1 MKHPLE
7 CASTHLKKSG
17 YFCALQ
23 IIAGLVSA
31 NAAGVL
37 LSRFQAFGH
46 VAADPI
52 GYRSGGEILH
62 SVAVFARL
70 SGDFE
75 VVSLIAPL
83 AGAVIGTLLT
93 IMLGA
98 IGNSHRG
105 CFRSVGVLI
114 LTKQKVLKNAYLLNR

>member
-7 CASTHLKKSG
+7 RAATHLKKSG

-70 SGDFE
+70 SGDIE
-75 VVSLIAPL
+75 VISLIAPL

-93 IMLGA
+93 IMIGAHWEPSSRMFPLGR
-98 IGNSHRG
+98 GSH
-105 CFRSVGVLI
+105 
-114 LTKQKVLKNAYLLNR
+114 LTRLNKWS

>member
-7 CASTHLKKSG
+7 RAATHLKKPG

-23 IIAGLVSA
+23 IIAGVISA
-31 NAAGVL
+31 NAARVL
-37 LSRFQAFGH
+37 LSHFQALGH
-46 VAADPI
+46 VAGDPI
-52 GYRSGGEILH
+52 GHRSGGEILH

-93 IMLGA
+93 IMLRT
-98 IGNSHRG
+98 IGNPPRMYALG
-105 CFRSVGVLI
+105 GRSAPDLM
-114 LTKQKVLKNAYLLNR
+114 A

>member
-7 CASTHLKKSG
+7 WAATHLKKPG

-37 LSRFQAFGH
+37 LNHFQALGH
-46 VAADPI
+46 VAANAI
-52 GYRSGGEILH
+52 GHRSGGEILH
-62 SVAVFARL
+62 SVAVLARL
-70 SGDFE
+70 GGDIQ
-75 VVSLIAPL
+75 VVSLVAPL

-98 IGNSHRG
+98 IGNPSPRMV
-105 CFRSVGVLI
+105 CAPRALRSDPE
-114 LTKQKVLKNAYLLNR
+114 

>member
-7 CASTHLKKSG
+7 WAATHLKKPG

-31 NAAGVL
+31 NAAGIL
-37 LSRFQAFGH
+37 LSHFQALGH
-46 VAADPI
+46 VAADPV
-52 GYRSGGEILH
+52 GHGSGGAILH
-62 SVAVFARL
+62 SVAVLARL
-70 SGDFE
+70 SGNIE
-75 VVSLIAPL
+75 VAPL

-98 IGNSHRG
+98 IGNPSSRG
-105 CFRSVGVLI
+105 WPRSRALHSDLG
-114 LTKQKVLKNAYLLNR
+114 

>member
-1 MKHPLE
+1 MKHPFE
-7 CASTHLKKSG
+7 WAATHVKKPG

-31 NAAGVL
+31 NAAGVF
-37 LSRFQAFGH
+37 LSHFQALGH
-46 VAADPI
+46 VVADPI
-52 GYRSGGEILH
+52 GHRSGGEILH

-70 SGDFE
+70 SGDIE
-75 VVSLIAPL
+75 IISLVAPL

-98 IGNSHRG
+98 IGNRHRG
-105 CFRSVGVLI
+105 CFHSTG
-114 LTKQKVLKNAYLLNR
+114 APF

>member
-7 CASTHLKKSG
+7 WAATHLKKPG

-31 NAAGVL
+31 NAAGIL
-37 LSRFQAFGH
+37 LSHFQALDH

-52 GYRSGGEILH
+52 GHGSGGEILH
-62 SVAVFARL
+62 SVAALARL
-70 SGDFE
+70 SGE
-75 VVSLIAPL
+75 IAPL

-98 IGNSHRG
+98 IRNHHHG
-105 CFRSVGVLI
+105 CMHSADASL
-114 LTKQKVLKNAYLLNR
+114 

>member
-7 CASTHLKKSG
+7 RAATHLKKSG

-70 SGDFE
+70 SGDIG
-75 VVSLIAPL
+75 VISLIAPL

-93 IMLGA
+93 CSPSLG
-98 IGNSHRG
+98 
-105 CFRSVGVLI
+105 I
-114 LTKQKVLKNAYLLNR
+114 LQRVDARARRALPPDPD

>member
-7 CASTHLKKSG
+7 WAATHLKKPG

-31 NAAGVL
+31 KAAGIL
-37 LSRFQAFGH
+37 LSHVQALGH
-46 VAADPI
+46 VAADPV
-52 GYRSGGEILH
+52 GHGSGGAILARAILH
-62 SVAVFARL
+62 SVAVLARL
-70 SGDFE
+70 SGDIE
-75 VVSLIAPL
+75 VAPL

-98 IGNSHRG
+98 IGNPSPHGWPRLAG
-105 CFRSVGVLI
+105 APF
-114 LTKQKVLKNAYLLNR
+114 

>member
-7 CASTHLKKSG
+7 WAATHLKKPG

-23 IIAGLVSA
+23 IIAGLISA

-37 LSRFQAFGH
+37 LSHFQALGH

-52 GYRSGGEILH
+52 GHHSAGEILH
-62 SVAVFARL
+62 SVAVLAQL
-70 SGDFE
+70 SGGIE
-75 VVSLIAPL
+75 VAPL

-93 IMLGA
+93 IMLRA
-98 IGNSHRG
+98 IGNPPRMYALG
-105 CFRSVGVLI
+105 GRSAPDLMAW
-114 LTKQKVLKNAYLLNR
+114 KNSR

>member
-7 CASTHLKKSG
+7 RAATHLKKSG

-62 SVAVFARL
+62 SIAVLARL
-70 SGDFE
+70 SGDVE
-75 VVSLIAPL
+75 VISLIAPL

-93 IMLGA
+93 CSPSLG
-98 IGNSHRG
+98 
-105 CFRSVGVLI
+105 I
-114 LTKQKVLKNAYLLNR
+114 LQRVDARARRALPPDPD

>member
-7 CASTHLKKSG
+7 RAATHLKKSG
-17 YFCALQ
+17 YFWCALQ
-23 IIAGLVSA
+23 IIASLVSA

-37 LSRFQAFGH
+37 LSRFQALGH

-52 GYRSGGEILH
+52 SYRSGGEILH

-70 SGDFE
+70 SGDIE
-75 VVSLIAPL
+75 VISLIAPL

-93 IMLGA
+93 IMIGA
-98 IGNSHRG
+98 IGNHHRE
-105 CFRSVGVLI
+105 CFRSAEAPI
-114 LTKQKVLKNAYLLNR
+114 

>member
-7 CASTHLKKSG
+7 RAATHLKKSG

-31 NAAGVL
+31 NGAGVL
-37 LSRFQAFGH
+37 FSRFQPLGY
-46 VAADPI
+46 VAANPI
-52 GYRSGGEILH
+52 GNRSGEEILH
-62 SVAVFARL
+62 SIAVLARL
-70 SGDFE
+70 SGDIE
-75 VVSLIAPL
+75 VISLIAPL

-105 CFRSVGVLI
+105 CFASSG
-114 LTKQKVLKNAYLLNR
+114 APF

>member
-7 CASTHLKKSG
+7 WAATHLRKSG

-37 LSRFQAFGH
+37 LSRFQALGH

-52 GYRSGGEILH
+52 GHRSGGEILQ

-70 SGDFE
+70 SGDIE
-75 VVSLIAPL
+75 VISLIAPL

-98 IGNSHRG
+98 IGNRHCR
-105 CFRSVGVLI
+105 CFRSAG
-114 LTKQKVLKNAYLLNR
+114 APF

>member
-7 CASTHLKKSG
+7 WAATHLKKPG

-31 NAAGVL
+31 KAAEIL
-37 LSRFQAFGH
+37 LSHVQALGH
-46 VAADPI
+46 VAADPV
-52 GYRSGGEILH
+52 GHGSGGAILH
-62 SVAVFARL
+62 SVAVLARL
-70 SGDFE
+70 SGDIE
-75 VVSLIAPL
+75 VAPL

-98 IGNSHRG
+98 IGNPSPHGWPRLAG
-105 CFRSVGVLI
+105 APF
-114 LTKQKVLKNAYLLNR
+114 